1 MINLS
6 KNSEELTS
14 NKEKIRVIQGND
26 SELPIN
32 KGDFC
37 WSGLKSF
44 TDERSTIRKT
54 LFIRK
59 NIDKTRD
66 LSVFDSEFDSYRQG
80 DKMYLFK
87 VISKPKVLI
96 NAPTNVHLMSSSKDK
111 LEAISL
117 VEGKIC
123 NRDVQRKKAA
133 NGKKLHHTL
142 ENRTCYKCMR
152 FLPNTNFTKRSVG
165 TYFSACKE
173 CNKIFKHTRR
183 ARLAEAGGKFTR
195 DEFEERLKKYP
206 CCPMCSRNWEEIPL
220 PKGKLVPWTADHI
233 VPINPQKGG
242 RKGTNDISN
251 IQPLCFSCNSKKG
264 NRDWNLYKKFTSKD

>member
-1 MINLS
+1 MKNLS

-44 TDERSTIRKT
+44 TDEKSTIRKT

-66 LSVFDSEFDSYRQG
+66 LCVFDSEFDSYRQG

-152 FLPNTNFTKRSVG
+152 FLPNTNFTKRSDG

-183 ARLAEAGGKFTR
+183 ARLAEAGGKFTWK
-195 DEFEERLKKYP
+195 EFEERLKKYP
-206 CCPMCSRNWEEIPL
+206 CCPMCSRKWEEIPL
-220 PKGKLVPWTADHI
+220 LKGQKFPWTADHI

-264 NRDWNLYKKFTSKD
+264 NRDWNLYK

>member
-1 MINLS
+1 MTNLS
-6 KNSEELTS
+6 KNSEELSS
-14 NKEKIRVIQGND
+14 NKEKIRIIQGND

-66 LSVFDSEFDSYRQG
+66 LCVFDSEFDSYRQG

-96 NAPTNVHLMSSSKDK
+96 NAPTNVHLMSSSKVK

-117 VEGKIC
+117 VEGM
-123 NRDVQRKKAA
+123 
-133 NGKKLHHTL
+133 
-142 ENRTCYKCMR
+142 E
-152 FLPNTNFTKRSVG
+152 S
-165 TYFSACKE
+165 
-173 CNKIFKHTRR
+173 
-183 ARLAEAGGKFTR
+183 
-195 DEFEERLKKYP
+195 
-206 CCPMCSRNWEEIPL
+206 
-220 PKGKLVPWTADHI
+220 
-233 VPINPQKGG
+233 
-242 RKGTNDISN
+242 
-251 IQPLCFSCNSKKG
+251 
-264 NRDWNLYKKFTSKD
+264 